1 MRVNIETATR
11 RPDEAGPPEGAQ
23 TDSVVHDHAPRKLS
37 FTENVIMT
45 IKVLTVTAVVLAALW
60 GLNVWTS
67 AN

>member
-1 MRVNIETATR
+1 MRVNVETTTR

-23 TDSVVHDHAPRKLS
+23 TDSVVHDQAPRKLS

-60 GLNVWTS
+60 GLNAWSS